1 MSGLGSAKS
10 LCLTVMIRSN
20 TKQFDYRKNVMTGD
34 NTSRVR
40 QLRVVITADD
50 YEAAVAFYRDVLG
63 LDEQAAF
70 EGEGDARVT
79 ILHAG
84 SATLEIA
91 NPAQTRMIDGV
102 ETDGVVSPRIRL
114 AFEVDDTRT
123 ISAGLVQG
131 GATLLAEA
139 RETPWRSLNARLDA
153 PAGMQITLFQEL
165 ETLEDRS
172 ARPGFGKVVD

>member
-1 MSGLGSAKS
+1 
-10 LCLTVMIRSN
+10 
-20 TKQFDYRKNVMTGD
+20 MTNK

-40 QLRVVITADD
+40 QLRVVIQADD
-50 YEAAVAFYRDVLG
+50 YDAAVAFYRDILG
-63 LDEQAAF
+63 LEEQAAF

-79 ILHAG
+79 ILYAG

-123 ISAGLVQG
+123 ISAELVEG
-131 GATLLAEA
+131 GATLLAGA

-165 ETLEDRS
+165 ETLEERA
-172 ARPGFGKVVD
+172 ARPGFGQASDIS